1 MELKHGFV
9 LVASIVFSVILVLLH
24 LLLKKRKKPYKDGTK
39 IYNMAF
45 VRDNSYLKRRKRLH
59 KLLSVFVVLSLFT
72 GVIAAGILVARPF
85 KSRVKKEN
93 VHSRDI
99 LLCMDIST
107 TVDAMNESLV
117 DELIDTV
124 NSLKGERFG
133 IIIFNTSPVLL
144 CPLTDDYEFV
154 VEQLENIKT
163 ALDFRMNFDVF
174 SAGIDDYD
182 EYLYWNEYIS
192 SGTLVGNQE
201 RGSSLI
207 GDGLAS
213 TVYNFSDMDKERTR
227 IVIFTT
233 DNDVYGTEIFDLPE
247 AAGLCRDNN
256 IVVYGIGTKTMYK
269 KDKEEMKESVEL
281 TGGKFYLE
289 EEKETFTDIVNDIQS
304 QSSSLIQ
311 GRTYMVDTEFPRA
324 AFIAALCSVIV
335 LFVSLRL
342 LRR

>member
-1 MELKHGFV
+1 MELKHIYV
-9 LVASIVFSVILVLLH
+9 LVAGIVFSVIVVLLH
-24 LLLKKRKKPYKDGTK
+24 ILLKKRNKPYKDGTK

-45 VRDNSYLKRRKRLH
+45 VRDNSYLKRRKKLH
-59 KLLSVFVVLSLFT
+59 KLLSVFVVFSLFT
-72 GVIAAGILVARPF
+72 GVIAASVLVARPF
-85 KSRVKKEN
+85 KSKVKKEN
-93 VHSRDI
+93 IHSRDI
-99 LLCMDIST
+99 ILCLDVST
-107 TVDAMNESLV
+107 SVDATNESLV

-154 VEQLENIKT
+154 VEQLQNIKT
-163 ALDFRMNFDVF
+163 ALQVRIDFDMHGKWN
-174 SAGIDDYD
+174 DDYF
-182 EYLYWNEYIS
+182 YWNEYIS
-192 SGTLVGNQE
+192 GGTLVANEQ

-213 TVYNFSDMDKERTR
+213 TVYHFSNKDKERTR

-247 AAGLCRDNN
+247 AAELCWENN
-256 IVVYGIGTKTMYK
+256 IIVYGIGTKEMYT
-269 KDKEEMKESVEL
+269 KDKKEMKESVEL

-304 QSSSLIQ
+304 QSTSLVQ
-311 GRTYMVDTEFPRA
+311 GKTYVVDTEFPRA
-324 AFIAALCSVIV
+324 AFIAALCSVFV
-335 LFVSLRL
+335 LFMSLRL